1 MADFADTRVS
11 LAGKGVVRGVAIST
25 VSGGACLVKVG
36 GITVTARVATP
47 LTIAVGNILMMAR
60 LGSTYYVITIVPA
73 APTSTP
79 ATPAPT
85 DSTPVDTGDP
95 PPAPK
100 PTTTTGTLTCVPV
113 ATSCYRD
120 GSWRS
125 DGDPTN
131 SFDLYQGRYGGS
143 SYGRNTGAAFY
154 GSKPHTLNGA
164 TCTKATVKIKRLS
177 AGDYGARSATLRLI
191 SQTTRPGGAPT
202 LNESTSGPSLTI
214 GSSTTFTL
222 PTSWGQA
229 LIDGTRGGIGI
240 SVSSDD
246 PYIHL
251 AGRGSWSAAF
261 TLSLSW
267 RRTSS

>member
-1 MADFADTRVS
+1 MPDFADTRVS
-11 LAGKGVVRGVAIST
+11 LAGTGVVRGIAQT
-25 VSGGACLVKVG
+25 AVSGNACLVKVG
-36 GITVTARVATP
+36 GIVVTARAASGLTVA
-47 LTIAVGNILMMAR
+47 AGNVLLVAR
-60 LGSTYYVITIVPA
+60 EASTYYAFAVVPA
-73 APTSTP
+73 APTTTP
-79 ATPAPT
+79 AAPAPA
-85 DSTPVDTGDP
+85 DSTPVDTGDTP
-95 PPAPK
+95 PTPK
-100 PTTTTGTLTCVPV
+100 PTVRTGTLTCVPT
-113 ATSCYRD
+113 ATACYRD

-143 SYGRNTGAAFY
+143 SFGRNTGCAFF
-154 GSKPHTLNGA
+154 GSKPHTLSGA
-164 TCTKATVKIKRLS
+164 TCTKATVQIKRLS
-177 AGDYGARSATLRLI
+177 AGDFSARSATLRLI
-191 SQTTRPGGAPT
+191 SQTSRPGGAPT
-202 LNESTSGPSLTI
+202 LNETTSGPSLTI

-261 TLSLSW
+261 TIAISW
-267 RRTSS
+267 RRSS

>member
-1 MADFADTRVS
+1 VADFADTRVS
-11 LAGKGVVRGVAIST
+11 LAGTGVVRGIAVTAAS
-25 VSGGACLVKVG
+25 SGACLAQFG
-36 GITVTARVATP
+36 GVTVTARVAT
-47 LTIAVGNILMMAR
+47 TVTVAVGNILLAAR
-60 LGSTYYVITIVPA
+60 LGSTYYVISVVPA
-73 APTSTP
+73 APSATP
-79 ATPAPT
+79 ATPPPPDTA
-85 DSTPVDTGDP
+85 PVDTGDP

-100 PTTTTGTLTCVPV
+100 PTVTTGTLTCVPAV
-113 ATSCYRD
+113 TACYRD

-125 DGDPTN
+125 DGDPVN
-131 SFDLYQGRYGGS
+131 SFDLFQGRYGGS

-154 GSKPHTLNGA
+154 GGKPHTLNGA

-177 AGDYGARSATLRLI
+177 AGDFAARSATLRLV

-202 LNESTSGPSLTI
+202 LNESTSGPGLKI
-214 GSSTTFTL
+214 GDSTTFTL

-229 LIDGTRGGIGI
+229 LIDGTRGGIAI

-251 AGRGSWSAAF
+251 AGRGSWSAAM
-261 TLSLSW
+261 TLTLSW

>member
-1 MADFADTRVS
+1 MADWADTKVS
-11 LAGKGVVRGVAIST
+11 LAGTGVVRGVAQT
-25 VSGGACLVKVG
+25 AVSGGACLVTVG
-36 GITVTARVATP
+36 GITVTARVATT
-47 LTIAVGNILMMAR
+47 LTIATGNILLLAR
-60 LGSTYYVITIVPA
+60 LGSTYYVINVVPA
-73 APTSTP
+73 APA
-79 ATPAPT
+79 ATPAPPAPSDT
-85 DSTPVDTGDP
+85 PPVDTGDK

-113 ATSCYRD
+113 STACYRD

-125 DGDPTN
+125 DGDPVN
-131 SFDLYQGRYGGS
+131 SFDLFQGRYGGS
-143 SYGRNTGAAFY
+143 SYGRNTGVAFY

-164 TCTKATVKIKRLS
+164 TCTKVTVKIKRLS
-177 AGDYGARSATLRLI
+177 AGDFSARSATLRLV

-202 LNESTSGPSLTI
+202 LNESTSGPSLKI
-214 GSSTTFTL
+214 GDSTTFTL

-240 SVSSDD
+240 SISSDD

-261 TLSLSW
+261 TVAISW
-267 RRTSS
+267 RRSS

>member
-1 MADFADTRVS
+1 MPDFADTRVS
-11 LAGKGVVRGVAIST
+11 LAGTGVVRGIAQTAIS
-25 VSGGACLVKVG
+25 SGACLVKVG
-36 GITVTARVATP
+36 GIVVTARAATGLTVA
-47 LTIAVGNILMMAR
+47 AGNVLLLAR
-60 LGSTYYVITIVPA
+60 LASTYYVINVVPA
-73 APTSTP
+73 APTVTP
-79 ATPAPT
+79 ATPPPA
-85 DSTPVDTGDP
+85 DSTPVDTGDA

-100 PTTTTGTLTCVPV
+100 PITRTGTLTCVPT
-113 ATSCYRD
+113 ATACYRD

-143 SYGRNTGAAFY
+143 SYGRNTGVAFY
-154 GSKPHTLNGA
+154 GSKPHTLSGA
-164 TCTKATVKIKRLS
+164 TCTKATVKIQRLS
-177 AGDYGARSATLRLI
+177 AGDYAARSATLRLV
-191 SQTTRPGGAPT
+191 SQTSRPGGAPT

-214 GSSTTFTL
+214 GSSSTFTL

-240 SVSSDD
+240 SVSSDS

-261 TLSLSW
+261 TVTLSW
-267 RRTSS
+267 RRTS